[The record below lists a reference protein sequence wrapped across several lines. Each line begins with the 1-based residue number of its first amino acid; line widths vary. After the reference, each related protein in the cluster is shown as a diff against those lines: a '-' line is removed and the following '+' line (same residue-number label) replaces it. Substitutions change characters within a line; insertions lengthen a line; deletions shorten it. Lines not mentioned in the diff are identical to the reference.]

1 MQNCYEKRVKQMRL
15 RRSLT
20 KHDNVYPRHVARYGY
35 RCQDLISMVV
45 NSGGGGGSK
54 KKDEYLEKQIHV
66 VKTAL
71 CSFDVLQ
78 QRVNY
83 GKRKRSER
91 TL

>member
-1 MQNCYEKRVKQMRL
+1 MWLGTGTGVGILSASNCIRGEGL
-15 RRSLT
+15 
-20 KHDNVYPRHVARYGY
+20 
-35 RCQDLISMVV
+35 
-45 NSGGGGGSK
+45 

-78 QRVNY
+78 QKVNY

-91 TL
+91 TF